1 MKLNSDYTPATVPVE
16 NLPDLP
22 VVIPEPGE
30 LIVLRGVW
38 NKNKV
43 TGKLYRLTGV
53 PSCTSIYQFV
63 GYDPT
68 KKLGILVVE
77 LCYRIGNEPWHYL
90 PARVTRP
97 ISNQLVSEFVKPTRF
112 EEDAATKAM
121 AMMLHREEIA
131 STGEVK

>member
-1 MKLNSDYTPATVPVE
+1 MKLNSDYTPATVPAE

-30 LIVLRGVW
+30 VIVLRGVW

-43 TGKLYRLTGV
+43 TGKLYRMTGV
-53 PSCTSIYQFV
+53 PSCTTIYQFTRF
-63 GYDPT
+63 DP
-68 KKLGILVVE
+68 KSGAVLVVE

-90 PARVTRP
+90 SARVTRP

-112 EEDAATKAM
+112 EQDAATKAM

-131 STGEVK
+131 GEAK